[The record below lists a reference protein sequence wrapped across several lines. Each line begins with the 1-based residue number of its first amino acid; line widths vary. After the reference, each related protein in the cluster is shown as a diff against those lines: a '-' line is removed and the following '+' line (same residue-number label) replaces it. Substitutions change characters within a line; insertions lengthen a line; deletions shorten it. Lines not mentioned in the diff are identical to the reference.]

1 MYRIKTT
8 IKETRENKL
17 YTVPHSYEV
26 TEIRLLP
33 EDNSPEMEPTASSY
47 QGWLTHGTAN
57 LLKDVEKSYDPGVK
71 LLDSHKS
78 PNSTTMEGAVM
89 RRSEKPPSPI
99 LLT

>member
-1 MYRIKTT
+1 MYYGDKEGGVYRVKTT

-17 YTVPHSYEV
+17 YTIPHSYEV

-57 LLKDVEKSYDPGVK
+57 LLKDVEKSYEPGMKLLESHRIQDPG
-71 LLDSHKS
+71 
-78 PNSTTMEGAVM
+78 TMKGAVM
-89 RRSEKPPSPI
+89 KLS
-99 LLT
+99 